1 MSKVA
6 VFLANGFEEVEALTP
21 VDYLRRAGAEVFT
34 VAVNDNNSQDNLI
47 IKGSHNIIVVSDI
60 TLKDFLNKF
69 SSDLPDCL
77 FCPGGLKGSKN
88 LSETEE
94 LLAFLE
100 KANKEG
106 KIISAICAAPALVL
120 GKTSIPS
127 GKKWTCYPG
136 MAEEGNPDYLNN
148 YTDKVFVTD
157 GNLVTSRGAGAAE
170 EFAVELIKLLE
181 GNEKAK
187 KVHDSTLQR

>member
-1 MSKVA
+1 MSKIA

-21 VDYLRRAGAEVFT
+21 VDYLRRAGAEVIT
-34 VAVNDNNSQDNLI
+34 VGVKTDKNDLI
-47 IKGSHNIIVVSDI
+47 VKGSHNIKVIADI
-60 TLKDFLNKF
+60 SLEDFLDKYN
-69 SSDLPDCL
+69 SDLPDCL
-77 FCPGGLKGSKN
+77 FCPGGLKGSQN

-94 LLAFLE
+94 LLKYLE
-100 KANKEG
+100 KCNKEG

-120 GKTSIPS
+120 GKTNIPD

-136 MAEEGNPDYLNN
+136 MAEEGNPSYLAN
-148 YTDKVFVTD
+148 YSDKVFVTD

-170 EFAVELIKLLE
+170 EFAIELIKLLE